1 MNIDDNRIILK
12 LHYMVCP
19 NCSESYIKLLSFLN
33 KFFSFDITRTA
44 MNYSKNP
51 QNVFQKIIGFFV
63 IFLEN

>member
-1 MNIDDNRIILK
+1 
-12 LHYMVCP
+12 MVCP